1 MLRDEI
7 KVKQTSGGGAS
18 RSIVPRNRPTVIA
31 FAVLLLRET
40 PIISIDLAARLGLPE
55 WSC

>member
-1 MLRDEI
+1 MLRDKIE
-7 KVKQTSGGGAS
+7 VKQDLEAVSETGNN
-18 RSIVPRNRPTVIA
+18 RNRPAVAA

-40 PIISIDLAARLGLPE
+40 PIISIDLAARFGLPE